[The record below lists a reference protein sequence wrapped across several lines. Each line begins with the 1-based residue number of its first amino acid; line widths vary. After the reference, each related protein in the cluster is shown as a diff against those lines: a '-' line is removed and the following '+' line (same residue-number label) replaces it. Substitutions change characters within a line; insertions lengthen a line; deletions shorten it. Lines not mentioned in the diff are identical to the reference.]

1 MSERKSIKDRIR
13 HAFAIEDAADFEPTE
28 REAAAAEKVCR
39 EVVRRRMTVPA
50 VMLLEMSR
58 PLNYLG
64 AQALHFFQPFG
75 TVLIEPG
82 SWETFANF
90 LERRGSSSTWL
101 ASSRTSRPSGWTPR
115 RRMPPRRRTSRRPP
129 EGRPRARRRPRTIPT
144 PSIRRRITT
153 ESTERGLIGYLPQ
166 NPEEAPEAIGSLAF
180 PPDPAP
186 RRSRTTHARRP

>member
-1 MSERKSIKDRIR
+1 MSERKASTERIR
-13 HAFAIEDAADFEPTE
+13 HAFAIEDAADFEPTP

-82 SWETFANF
+82 AWETFANF
-90 LERRGSSSTWL
+90 LERRGSVEYL
-101 ASSRTSRPSGWTPR
+101 ARLIEDAEAAAAEAATDEDGGAVPSEAG
-115 RRMPPRRRTSRRPP
+115 
-129 EGRPRARRRPRTIPT
+129 ETIAEDG
-144 PSIRRRITT
+144 SAA
-153 ESTERGLIGYLPQ
+153 SG
-166 NPEEAPEAIGSLAF
+166 PEADDSASTDAS
-180 PPDPAP
+180 PD
-186 RRSRTTHARRP
+186 RY